1 MVGSRVTEVTKCY
14 HPEVVSPALDEE
26 SVREVEEVIVP
37 DRDSA
42 GFIRGEGGVAVS
54 SLKFKGSDFKEGTF
68 PEPGEAGACAGLD
81 GFSEG
86 GRVSAEGLSAKG
98 PCHMPPS

>member
-1 MVGSRVTEVTKCY
+1 MVGSRVNEVTKCY

-54 SLKFKGSDFKEGTF
+54 SLKFNPF
-68 PEPGEAGACAGLD
+68 PDTEISLQDACIFAKWDAFFLDVSQTAVTAVRPTAIGL
-81 GFSEG
+81 
-86 GRVSAEGLSAKG
+86 
-98 PCHMPPS
+98 